1 MSKASYKGCTN
12 KGDKTMK
19 FTAFATPRTVT
30 IEVDGEMVTDLCI
43 RNDEIKVYTVNRLCP
58 KPRAYSASHA
68 KAWATRLTRAGRTA
82 KIVPLAG

>member
-1 MSKASYKGCTN
+1 
-12 KGDKTMK
+12 MK